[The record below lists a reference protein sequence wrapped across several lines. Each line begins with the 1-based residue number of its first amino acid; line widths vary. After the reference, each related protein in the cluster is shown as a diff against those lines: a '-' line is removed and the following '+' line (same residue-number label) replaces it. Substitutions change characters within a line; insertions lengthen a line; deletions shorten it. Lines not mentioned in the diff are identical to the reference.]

1 MTTAPT
7 QTNNSKAI
15 SPKGDKL
22 NTLKALFERSKPSMA
37 AVMPKHMPPER
48 ILKIALSA
56 ASRTPLLLQ
65 CTPESILLAVM
76 QCAQLGLEPN
86 TPLGLAYL
94 VPYKNNR
101 KVENQW
107 ITTYEAQ
114 FIPGYRG
121 LVKLAHQSGEI
132 TTVRSRVVREGDV
145 FEVELGSDERLVH
158 RPNLA
163 LDEGATLNQ
172 LVAVYAVAQFKN
184 GATQFEVMS
193 KAQVDGIR
201 TRSKAS
207 ENGPWS
213 TDYEEMARKT
223 VLRRLC
229 KSLPLSTELSSALEA
244 QARAEGG
251 DAPDYGEIAEVLPNA
266 PELTAG
272 NRVTSATDAL
282 KSQLRQQA
290 PVTVSRDPGDDDEPP
305 PFNPT
310 GTDGGRGSSDDARG
324 DVAEA
329 STGAGAQASVTYA
342 SPGLRELRVERD
354 EPATS
359 PRDNYAASPEAWE
372 AHLEDAEDEWAAAG
386 SYHKRSGAFNRA
398 NVADERKRA
407 TVTAIARRM
416 GGDMERA
423 QRFLD
428 AFPTTRRPAR
438 KAANG

>member
-22 NTLKALFERSKPSMA
+22 NTLRSLFEKSKPSMA
-37 AVMPKHMPPER
+37 AVMPKHMTPER

-56 ASRTPLLLQ
+56 ASRTPTLLQ

-101 KVENQW
+101 KVEGQW
-107 ITTYEAQ
+107 VTTYEAQ

-163 LDEGATLNQ
+163 LDEGATLSQ

-193 KAQVDGIR
+193 KAQVDGVR
-201 TRSKAS
+201 ARSKAS
-207 ENGPWS
+207 DNGPWS

-229 KSLPLSTELSSALEA
+229 KSLPLSTELSTALEA

-251 DAPDYGEIAEVLPNA
+251 EAPDYGDIAEVVPGA

-272 NRVTSATDAL
+272 SRAPSATDAL

-290 PVTVSRDPGDDDEPP
+290 PVTVQRDPGDDDDEPP

-310 GTDGGRGSSDDARG
+310 GTDGGGRGSNDAHG

-329 STGAGAQASVTYA
+329 AASVGAQASATVH
-342 SPGLRELRVERD
+342 ELRVERD
-354 EPATS
+354 EPTNA
-359 PRDNYAASPEAWE
+359 PRDNYATSPEAWE
-372 AHLEDAEDEWAAAG
+372 AHLEDAEDEWAVAG
-386 SYHKRSGAFNRA
+386 SYHKRSGMFNRA
-398 NVADERKRA
+398 NVREERKRA

-416 GGDMERA
+416 GGDTERA
-423 QRFLD
+423 LKFLD
-428 AFPTTRRPAR
+428 AYPTTRRPAR